1 MSPVPPTAF
10 PEAALLLAALRL
22 QCDWG
27 ADEALAEL
35 PLDRLAAPPPQAAP
49 EPPPEP
55 PSDPRP
61 APARRAPS
69 APAASPVP
77 PSLLPMAPPVLGATA
92 LAAAADTLEALR
104 EAIRRIDTPLRDTAT
119 NLVFADGNP
128 ASGLMLI
135 GEAPGAEEDRLGRP
149 FVGQS
154 GQLLDRM
161 LASIG
166 LDRQA
171 EAPERSFYITN
182 ILPWRPPGNR
192 TPTDAEI
199 ALFLPVVL
207 RHIALVRPRRVVMLG
222 GTAAKALLRARE
234 GITRLRGRWR
244 DLPPEAGGVPA
255 LPSLHPAY
263 LLRNPAA
270 KREAWADLLMLRRAL
285 DGAGPLADGVAEPDI
300 TE

>member
-69 APAASPVP
+69 APAASPAP

-285 DGAGPLADGVAEPDI
+285 DGAGPLADGAAEPGI